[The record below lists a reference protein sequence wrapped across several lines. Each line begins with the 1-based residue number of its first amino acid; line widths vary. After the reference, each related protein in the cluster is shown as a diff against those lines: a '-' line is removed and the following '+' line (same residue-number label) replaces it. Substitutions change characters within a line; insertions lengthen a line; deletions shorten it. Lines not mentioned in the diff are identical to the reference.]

1 MSRRLLASYL
11 ALTFVVLVAL
21 EVPLAIVNTRNERQ
35 DLTAKVERDAF
46 AAASLAEDALQA
58 GKSAPELQKLAL
70 RYRRDT
76 GGRLVIVD
84 RRGQSLADSHPTTK
98 EERNFASRPEIK
110 AALRGTVSTGI
121 RPSETLHQNLLYAAV
136 PVASSGVVFG
146 AVRITY
152 PTSTLERRVTRY
164 RLALLAVGLIVL
176 AAAALVGELLSRSFT
191 RPLQRLEAVSARIGG
206 GELSARASERDGP
219 PEIRRL
225 AVELNRTTTKLAAL
239 LTAQEQFVADASHEL
254 RTPLTALRLRLENE
268 DTRAALVEVERLT
281 RLVDELL
288 ALARADG
295 AAGRAEEVSLDDVVR
310 QRIELW
316 EPLAAEQGVRLVA
329 AGADG
334 RVHAGRARVE
344 EVLDNLLSNAIDASG
359 DGTTVTVSARGTE
372 LHVIDEGPG
381 LSTEQR
387 LRAFDRFWRASVTPG
402 SGLGLAIARRLV
414 ELDGGTI
421 ELAEA
426 SSGGIDAVVR
436 YPRALSPGHGVSI
449 RGRASGLSS
458 GTSS

>member
-1 MSRRLLASYL
+1 VSRRLLASYL
-11 ALTFVVLVAL
+11 ALTFVVLLAL
-21 EVPLAIVNTRNERQ
+21 EVPLAVVNTRNERQ

-46 AAASLAEDALQA
+46 AAASLAEDALQS
-58 GKSAPELQKLAL
+58 GTTAPELQKLAL

-84 RRGQSLADSHPTTK
+84 RRGRSLADSHPTTK
-98 EERNFASRPEIK
+98 GERNFASRPEIK
-110 AALRGTVSTGI
+110 AALKGSVSTGI
-121 RPSETLHQNLLYAAV
+121 RPSETLHQNLLYVAV
-136 PVASSGVVFG
+136 PVASSGAVFG

-152 PTSTLERRVTRY
+152 PTSTLDRRVTRY

-176 AAAALVGELLSRSFT
+176 GAAALVGALLSRSFT
-191 RPLQRLEAVSARIGG
+191 RPLRRLEAVSARVGG
-206 GELSARASERDGP
+206 GELAARASERDGP

-225 AVELNRTTTKLAAL
+225 ASELNRTTAKLAAL
-239 LTAQEQFVADASHEL
+239 LTSQEQFVADASHEL

-268 DTRAALVEVERLT
+268 DTSAALVEVERLS

-295 AAGRAEEVSLDDVVR
+295 ADGTAEPVLLDEVVR

-316 EPLAAEQGVRLVA
+316 EPLAAERGIRLVPA
-329 AGADG
+329 RNGG
-334 RVHAGRARVE
+334 RVHVGRARVE
-344 EVLDNLLSNAIDASG
+344 EVLDNLLSNAIDASR
-359 DGTTVTVSARGTE
+359 DGTTVTVAVRGTE

-381 LSTEQR
+381 LSADQR
-387 LRAFDRFWRASVTPG
+387 LRAFDRFWRASATPG

-426 SSGGIDAVVR
+426 PSGGVDAVVR
-436 YPRALSPGHGVSI
+436 YPGASSTGHGVSA
-449 RGRASGLSS
+449 RGRSAGLSS

>member
-1 MSRRLLASYL
+1 VSRRLLASYL

-98 EERNFASRPEIK
+98 QERNFASRPEIK

-152 PTSTLERRVTRY
+152 PTSTLDRRVTRY

-191 RPLQRLEAVSARIGG
+191 RPLQRLEAVSARIGA

-295 AAGRAEEVSLDDVVR
+295 AAGRAEEVSLDEVVR

-359 DGTTVTVSARGTE
+359 DGTTVTVSAHGTE

-421 ELAEA
+421 ELAE
-426 SSGGIDAVVR
+426 SPSGGIDAVVR
-436 YPRALSPGHGVSI
+436 YPRASSTGHGVSV

>member
-1 MSRRLLASYL
+1 VSRRLLASYL

-21 EVPLAIVNTRNERQ
+21 EVPLAVVNTRNERQ

-46 AAASLAEDALQA
+46 AAASLSEDALQS
-58 GKSAPELQKLAL
+58 GTTAPELQKLAL
-70 RYRRDT
+70 RYRHDT

-84 RRGQSLADSHPTTK
+84 RRGQSLADSHPTTRG
-98 EERNFASRPEIK
+98 ERNFASRPEIK
-110 AALRGTVSTGI
+110 AALRGSVSTGI
-121 RPSETLHQNLLYAAV
+121 RPSETLHQNLLYVAV
-136 PVASSGVVFG
+136 PVASSGAVFG

-152 PTSTLERRVTRY
+152 PTSTLDHRVARY

-176 AAAALVGELLSRSFT
+176 GAAALVGALLSRSFT
-191 RPLQRLEAVSARIGG
+191 RPLRRLEAVSARVGS
-206 GELSARASERDGP
+206 GELAARASERDGP

-225 AVELNRTTTKLAAL
+225 AAELNRTTAKLAAL
-239 LTAQEQFVADASHEL
+239 LTSQEQFVADASHEL

-268 DTRAALVEVERLT
+268 DTAAALVEVERLS

-295 AAGRAEEVSLDDVVR
+295 ADGTAEQVLLDEVVN

-316 EPLAAEQGVRLVA
+316 EPLAAERGVRLVA
-329 AGADG
+329 AGDGG
-334 RVHAGRARVE
+334 RVRAGRARVE

-359 DGTTVTVSARGTE
+359 DGTTVMVAAHGTE

-381 LSTEQR
+381 LSAEQR

-426 SSGGIDAVVR
+426 PSGGIDAVVR
-436 YPRALSPGHGVSI
+436 YPRASSTGHGVSV
-449 RGRASGLSS
+449 RGRSAGLSS

>member
-21 EVPLAIVNTRNERQ
+21 EVPLAVVNTRNERQ

-436 YPRALSPGHGVSI
+436 YPRALITGHGVSI

>member
-21 EVPLAIVNTRNERQ
+21 EVPLAVVNTRNERQ

-46 AAASLAEDALQA
+46 AAASLAEDALQS

-98 EERNFASRPEIK
+98 GERNFASRPEIK
-110 AALRGTVSTGI
+110 AALNGTVSTGI
-121 RPSETLHQNLLYAAV
+121 RLSETLHQNLLYVAV
-136 PVASSGVVFG
+136 PVASSGAVFG

-152 PTSTLERRVTRY
+152 PTSTLDRRVTRY

-206 GELSARASERDGP
+206 GELSARASEREGP

-254 RTPLTALRLRLENE
+254 RTPLTALRLRLENQ
-268 DTRAALVEVERLT
+268 DTGAALVEVERLS

-295 AAGRAEEVSLDDVVR
+295 PAGRAEEVSLDEVVR

-359 DGTTVTVSARGTE
+359 DGTTVTVSAHGTE

-436 YPRALSPGHGVSI
+436 YPRALSTGHGVSF